1 MAKNKRPRKEAFFVR
16 YQGSHEWIDETQR
29 IGKPY
34 PKGTKVIDATCAYLV
49 TGEVVCFS
57 LLRPSKKVA
66 ASLKEKSIQ
75 YPAGPIR
82 MLEKRTKEVVT
93 SKDQSAE
100 VFRAGIEGA
109 LHVEIED
116 DESSG
121 NSSVVWTSHI
131 VRDSSGAW
139 LRPLAGSP
147 DFRLSNRSSKLS
159 AFTFNATLDRAIGI
173 GCMQFFG
180 RADSTMKV
188 QDAAEEVI
196 ACLASLSY
204 FRIITQI
211 DQLTSPPKPLLTRLL
226 KNRATTISN
235 KGQGKS
241 EQLRIPVWLVS
252 DLGPLESQFHELPP
266 RDDEVTVECE
276 ERVAL
281 LIKDFLASLD
291 KTENAP

>member
-34 PKGTKVIDATCAYLV
+34 PKGTKVIDATCAMLV

-66 ASLKEKSIQ
+66 ASLKETSIQ
-75 YPAGPIR
+75 YPRGPIR
-82 MLEKRTKEVVT
+82 RLEKRTKEVVT

-100 VFRAGIEGA
+100 VFRAGIEQA

-131 VRDSSGAW
+131 VRDSSGTW

-147 DFRLSNRSSKLS
+147 DFRLSKRASKLS

-180 RADSTMKV
+180 RPESTMKV

-196 ACLASLSY
+196 KCLASLRN
-204 FRIITQI
+204 FRSITQI
-211 DQLTSPPKPLLTRLL
+211 NQLTSPPEPLLTRLL
-226 KNRATTISN
+226 ANRATTISN

-241 EQLRIPVWLVS
+241 EQLTIPVWLVS
-252 DLGPLESQFHELPP
+252 DLGPLEIQFHESP
-266 RDDEVTVECE
+266 RHDGKVTVECE
-276 ERVAL
+276 ERAAL
-281 LIKDFLASLD
+281 LIKNFLANLD